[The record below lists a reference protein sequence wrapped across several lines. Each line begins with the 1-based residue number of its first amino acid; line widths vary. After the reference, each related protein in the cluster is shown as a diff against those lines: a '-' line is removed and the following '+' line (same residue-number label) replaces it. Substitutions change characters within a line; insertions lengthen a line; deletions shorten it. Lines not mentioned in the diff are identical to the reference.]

1 MAPSAT
7 TSKKIASEQQ
17 ELRTESSGRQHDGDF
32 ATINGQGGRN
42 VPPYLESLSK
52 SQYAAATHPPTS
64 CLQILAGPGS
74 GKTRVLTSRVAW
86 LILDPANKLKP
97 EDILVVTF
105 TNKAA
110 NEMKMRLV
118 KLIGKERV
126 DNLVIGT
133 FHSVCARYL
142 RKYGKLISLPNNFTI
157 IDTDDAKRMF
167 KAILKELKGDLD
179 KEHISIKPEQ
189 AMSEISKAKAKE
201 IDPVRYRHLA
211 EQERA
216 KGESRKAPIGRQ
228 FTGSAPFKMIMAT
241 IYTMYQ
247 QQLVDANAL
256 DFDDLLVY
264 GVQLFRRQNQVVRNI
279 RHVLVDEF
287 QDTNITQYELMRLV
301 ATASQAVSIVGDPDQ
316 SIYGWRSAEIGNL
329 DKMTKEFNG
338 TKQARL
344 EENYRSTGAIL
355 ELALK
360 VVQQDTSR
368 VDKDLYTSHP
378 RGLPVV
384 LKSHGSA
391 QLEASY
397 IASEVKRLVAHSGG
411 MLDFNDFVI
420 LLRFNYL
427 SRAIEAELQAR
438 GIDSRMMGGHKFFDR
453 MEVKD
458 LLAYLALADNPG
470 FTPAFIRVVNVPK
483 RGIGD
488 KGITDLLNM
497 AKAEGCKPMDL
508 VERVV
513 SGGKNP
519 GIKPAMKKGLKDLV
533 EAVGAVREAAK
544 KGTPVAQLLETLIEK
559 INYENYLKA
568 QPDYEARWGNVQE
581 LISFSTIVAQNVAYA
596 DANAPSVPLEQIL
609 SHTLSNQEGADVGR
623 DTPNDSDEED
633 DLFEEVDI
641 KPSRSEELPTSPDTH
656 PYFKKHGV
664 GKRKLKLPTKGEVID
679 LCDSSEESQE
689 AAQKQEQE
697 PAPAKKRRTSKKE
710 ATAAKEEE
718 VHADD
723 DDKSKSTLLSQ
734 LDEIEEK
741 VDARS
746 QDDADEAD
754 DEGQEEKTPL
764 RVFLEA
770 SILATDMDAETDQK
784 DEKKKPKVTIST
796 CHAAKGLEWPV
807 VFIPAIEEGCFP
819 SFRCERPDEI
829 AEERRLLYVA
839 MTRAESVLYLTH
851 ASARMQGGDTQDK
864 ILSNFVASVASK
876 TDGGACDAKKAIKFC
891 TTRPE
896 VDYEAVKTMAV
907 VTGKELPTEAKVQAA
922 VAEWDKTS
930 GKEVKQVDQMNS
942 GRMTGFGTYASYG
955 GAGGYTTAGVHS
967 GATGGWNSQM
977 GFGLYSD
984 DGLRSSSAARQSQ
997 SQNGDDVRRVLGFTP
1012 PTLGSFS
1019 SAVDDD
1025 ASPGPA
1031 YSGFQ
1036 RASSLG
1042 GVGRGGGLGAFSN
1055 RNLNFSAHSGSL
1067 GAGGR
1072 HKQPLI
1078 PPSRQPA
1085 ATPSAPPSFTDAVRL
1100 RARPE
1105 DSVALARADGTAP
1118 RPRADLTSFQQAHS
1132 NSISNILG
1140 MLPPSSERGAGSGG
1154 SRASPIVVGEG
1165 AGSDGSNGSGSG
1177 TASRGKRRLGMMR
1190 PTSPAEQT
1198 TVIGPAMTIPIA
1210 TAEAVLPATSKA
1222 TVPASDP
1229 TAQPLHSRTPL
1240 LYSPHLSALTAHNI
1254 FLKLDCD
1261 QPSSSFKIRG
1271 IGTICQTAILQH
1283 GTSHTHLVSSSG
1295 GNAGLAVAYAA
1306 SRAGVGCTIF
1316 VPLSTEEDVIGKLRA
1331 DGAEVVVGGDSWDQA
1346 DAAARREVETREG
1359 NAVYVH
1365 PFEGDQLVE
1374 GHSGVVD
1381 EVVEQMGESGE
1392 TDVLISSVG
1401 GGGLLR
1407 GIMKG
1412 VQRQGKEGQVTLVAV
1427 QNFGVDSFNRS
1438 LDKYISS
1445 KDGDLP
1451 EQVVELSAIESKCTS
1466 MGTKKCSLT
1475 TLHDAIRY
1483 CQGDGDVTTL
1493 TVTDPLSASACWQ
1506 FSKLAVD
1513 GRKKM
1518 VELSCAS
1525 ALTPVFHPWILK
1537 RVIDGSDRLRRK
1549 VEEEGKKLNVV
1560 VEVCGGSKVNEALLR
1575 EYELEA
1581 GLMERGDRVRV
1592 NGVNYPTSSN

>member
-7 TSKKIASEQQ
+7 TSKKTASQQQ
-17 ELRTESSGRQHDGDF
+17 ELRIEGSSRKHDHDSATAAGQDGRD
-32 ATINGQGGRN
+32 
-42 VPPYLESLSK
+42 VPPYLEALSK

-157 IDTDDAKRMF
+157 IDSDDAKRMF
-167 KAILKELKGDLD
+167 KAILKDLKADLD

-201 IDPVRYRHLA
+201 IDPIRYRDLA
-211 EQERA
+211 EQDRA

-279 RHVLVDEF
+279 QHVLVDEF

-483 RGIGD
+483 RGIGE

-497 AKAEGCKPMDL
+497 AKAEGCKPMKL
-508 VERVV
+508 VEKVV

-533 EAVGAVREAAK
+533 EAVGAVREAART
-544 KGTPVAQLLETLIEK
+544 GTPVAQLLETLIEK

-609 SHTLSNQEGADVGR
+609 SHTLSNQEGTDTGR
-623 DTPNDSDEED
+623 SLRDDSDDED
-633 DLFEEVDI
+633 DSFEEVDI

-656 PYFKKHGV
+656 PYFKKHGT
-664 GKRKLKLPTKGEVID
+664 GKRKLKLPAKGEIID

-689 AAQKQEQE
+689 SAQVRETQ
-697 PAPAKKRRTSKKE
+697 ASPAKKRRTAKKE
-710 ATAAKEEE
+710 PPAAEEE
-718 VHADD
+718 EASADD
-723 DDKSKSTLLSQ
+723 DDKPKSALLSQ

-741 VDARS
+741 VDTRS

-754 DEGQEEKTPL
+754 DEEQEEKTPL

-807 VFIPAIEEGCFP
+807 VFIPAIEQGCFP
-819 SFRCERPDEI
+819 SFRCERPDEV

-864 ILSNFVASVASK
+864 IISNFVASVASK
-876 TDGGACDAKKAIKFC
+876 TDGGTCDAKKAIKFC

-896 VDYEAVKTMAV
+896 VDYRAVKTMAE
-907 VTGKELPTEAKVQAA
+907 VTGKDLPTEAKVKAA

-984 DGLRSSSAARQSQ
+984 DGLRSSSAGRQSQ
-997 SQNGDDVRRVLGFTP
+997 SQSGDDVRRTLGFTP

-1019 SAVDDD
+1019 SAVDDE

-1042 GVGRGGGLGAFSN
+1042 GVGRGGGFGAFVN
-1055 RNLNFSAHSGSL
+1055 RNSKFPAHSGSS

-1105 DSVALARADGTAP
+1105 DS
-1118 RPRADLTSFQQAHS
+1118 
-1132 NSISNILG
+1132 
-1140 MLPPSSERGAGSGG
+1140 
-1154 SRASPIVVGEG
+1154 
-1165 AGSDGSNGSGSG
+1165 
-1177 TASRGKRRLGMMR
+1177 
-1190 PTSPAEQT
+1190 
-1198 TVIGPAMTIPIA
+1198 
-1210 TAEAVLPATSKA
+1210 
-1222 TVPASDP
+1222 
-1229 TAQPLHSRTPL
+1229 
-1240 LYSPHLSALTAHNI
+1240 
-1254 FLKLDCD
+1254 LDCD

-1271 IGTICQTAILQH
+1271 IGAICQTAISQH

-1316 VPLSTEEDVIGKLRA
+1316 VPLSTEEDVIEKLRA
-1331 DGAEVVVGGDSWDQA
+1331 DGAVVVVGGDSWDQA
-1346 DAAARREVETREG
+1346 DAAARSEVETREG

-1374 GHSGVVD
+1374 GHSGVID
-1381 EVVEQMGESGE
+1381 EVAEQMEGSGE
-1392 TDVLISSVG
+1392 MDVLISSVG

-1445 KDGDLP
+1445 KQGDLP
-1451 EQVVELSAIESKCTS
+1451 DKVVELSAIESKCTS

-1483 CQGDGDVTTL
+1483 RQRDGEMTTL

-1506 FSKLAVD
+1506 FSKLAED
-1513 GRKKM
+1513 GRRRM

-1537 RVIDGSDRLRRK
+1537 RVIEGSDRLRRK
-1549 VEEEGKKLNVV
+1549 VEEEGKMLNVV
-1560 VEVCGGSKVNEALLR
+1560 VEVCGGSKVNEALLT
-1575 EYELEA
+1575 EYEREA
-1581 GLMERGDRVRV
+1581 GSMERGDRVRV
-1592 NGVNYPTSSN
+1592 NGVDHPASSN